1 MTKARVVSLDKLGG
15 ADVIQ
20 VIDKELPPPAKGEV
34 QIRQTAIGFNFIDI
48 YQRSGFYPLELP
60 TGLGHE
66 AVGVVESLGEGV
78 TGLKVGDR
86 VMYMNAGIGAYA
98 SARNVAA
105 DKLVPVPDNVS
116 DEVAAAVFFKAM
128 TAQYLVQK
136 TYKVKAGDIV

>member
-1 MTKARVVSLDKLGG
+1 M
-15 ADVIQ
+15 
-20 VIDKELPPPAKGEV
+20 
-34 QIRQTAIGFNFIDI
+34 
-48 YQRSGFYPLELP
+48 P

-66 AVGVVESLGEGV
+66 AVGVVQAIGEGV

-136 TYKVKAGDIV
+136 TYKVKAGDIVFFGKYAGTEANQDYLVIREDEILGVVE